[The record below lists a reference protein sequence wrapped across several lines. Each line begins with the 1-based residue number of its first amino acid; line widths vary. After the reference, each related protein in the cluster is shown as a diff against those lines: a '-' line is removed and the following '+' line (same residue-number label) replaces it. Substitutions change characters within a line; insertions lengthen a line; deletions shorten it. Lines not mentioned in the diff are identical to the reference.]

1 MKISALE
8 KQLIQKDIQKD
19 EELFKLPTS
28 SNAELAALKQL
39 IEQQAS
45 RHSKE
50 AKSLDD
56 LLKLK
61 NQEIKEA
68 LEEQGRKDQK
78 YQEEIKEKE
87 RIINQ
92 LEATIL
98 EKEEEHQKEVTLI
111 LNKSSEMRNQQITE
125 MTTQIEDLRQEN
137 TKQKEWWSHKLIN
150 HDQEVNNLT
159 RKHEADIQKLN
170 EDNN

>member
-1 MKISALE
+1 M
-8 KQLIQKDIQKD
+8 
-19 EELFKLPTS
+19 
-28 SNAELAALKQL
+28 
-39 IEQQAS
+39 
-45 RHSKE
+45 
-50 AKSLDD
+50 
-56 LLKLK
+56 
-61 NQEIKEA
+61 A
-68 LEEQGRKDQK
+68 LEEQGKRDQK

-159 RKHEADIQKLN
+159 RKHEADIQKLH
-170 EDNN
+170 EDNNELKGKIH